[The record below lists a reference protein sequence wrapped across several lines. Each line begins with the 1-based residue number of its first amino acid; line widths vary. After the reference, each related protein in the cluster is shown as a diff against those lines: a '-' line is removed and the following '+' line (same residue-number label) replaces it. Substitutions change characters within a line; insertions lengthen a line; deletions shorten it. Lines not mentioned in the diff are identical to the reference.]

1 MYGTVAAVCSRCQE
15 FVQMLYSLFMDSDGV
30 LRIGELSKR
39 SGVSPELL
47 RAWERRYGLL
57 RPVRSAGGLRLYTPA
72 DVERV
77 RVMRQHIADGLAA
90 AEAAALALRAGVGD
104 GAAPMALRPEAVRD
118 DLADALD
125 RYDEPRAQAILDRL
139 LAVATVD
146 TLLSEVVLPYLREL
160 GERWLRGDASVAQ
173 EHFASSVV
181 RGRLLGLA
189 RGWGLGL
196 GPTAVLACLPGEQH
210 DLGLIAF
217 GLALRS
223 RGWRIVY
230 LGTDSPI
237 ETVEEVARQL
247 DPSLVVLTAVS
258 SERVLPVLPQLQALA
273 GRHRLALGGAA
284 AANGALEGS
293 DALALSGDPI
303 AEAARVTTLVQGGER
318 AAVRTAVLGATGFV
332 GRALVPALAQRGEVV
347 AVSRRA
353 TAPELPGVRS
363 RRRRPH
369 QPRIDARR
377 ARGRRRRLSPRP
389 LARRAQLL
397 RARSA
402 GGRERRGRGRAS
414 GRRPDRLSRRA
425 RR

>member
-1 MYGTVAAVCSRCQE
+1 
-15 FVQMLYSLFMDSDGV
+15 MDTDGV

-57 RPVRSAGGLRLYTPA
+57 RPMRSAGGLRLYTPA

-77 RVMRQHIADGLAA
+77 SVMRQHLADGLAA

-104 GAAPMALRPEAVRD
+104 AATPMALLPEAVRD

-139 LAVATVD
+139 LAVVTVD
-146 TLLSEVVLPYLREL
+146 TLLSEVVLPYLHEL
-160 GERWLRGDASVAQ
+160 GERWQRGDASVAQ

-230 LGTDSPI
+230 LGSDSPI
-237 ETVEEVARQL
+237 ETVEEMSRQL
-247 DPSLVVLTAVS
+247 DPSLVVLAAAS
-258 SERVLPVLPQLQALA
+258 SERVEPVVTQLRALA

-284 AANGALEGS
+284 AGYDGLEASG
-293 DALALSGDPI
+293 ALALSGDPI
-303 AEAARVTTLVQGGER
+303 AEATRVTTLVQNGGE
-318 AAVRTAVLGATGFV
+318 
-332 GRALVPALAQRGEVV
+332 
-347 AVSRRA
+347 
-353 TAPELPGVRS
+353 
-363 RRRRPH
+363 
-369 QPRIDARR
+369 
-377 ARGRRRRLSPRP
+377 P
-389 LARRAQLL
+389 L
-397 RARSA
+397 
-402 GGRERRGRGRAS
+402 
-414 GRRPDRLSRRA
+414 
-425 RR
+425 

>member
-1 MYGTVAAVCSRCQE
+1 MN
-15 FVQMLYSLFMDSDGV
+15 SDGV

-72 DVERV
+72 DGERV
-77 RVMRQHIADGLAA
+77 RVMRQHLADGVAA

-104 GAAPMALRPEAVRD
+104 AATPMALRPGAVRD

-146 TLLSEVVLPYLREL
+146 TLLSEVVLPYLHEL

-230 LGTDSPI
+230 LGSDAPI
-237 ETVEEVARQL
+237 ETVEEVSRQL
-247 DPSLVVLTAVS
+247 DPSLVVLAAAS
-258 SERVLPVLPQLQALA
+258 SERVEPVVTQLRALA
-273 GRHRLALGGAA
+273 GRQRLALGGAA
-284 AANGALEGS
+284 AGNDALESSG
-293 DALALSGDPI
+293 ALALSGDPV
-303 AEAARVTTLVQGGER
+303 AEAARVTTLVQGG
-318 AAVRTAVLGATGFV
+318 
-332 GRALVPALAQRGEVV
+332 GE
-347 AVSRRA
+347 
-353 TAPELPGVRS
+353 
-363 RRRRPH
+363 
-369 QPRIDARR
+369 
-377 ARGRRRRLSPRP
+377 P
-389 LARRAQLL
+389 L
-397 RARSA
+397 
-402 GGRERRGRGRAS
+402 
-414 GRRPDRLSRRA
+414 
-425 RR
+425 

>member
-1 MYGTVAAVCSRCQE
+1 
-15 FVQMLYSLFMDSDGV
+15 MDSDGV

-77 RVMRQHIADGLAA
+77 RVMRQHLADGLAA

-104 GAAPMALRPEAVRD
+104 EGAPMALRPDAVRA

-139 LAVATVD
+139 LAVVTVD
-146 TLLSEVVLPYLREL
+146 TLLSEVVLPYLGEL

-196 GPTAVLACLPGEQH
+196 GPTALLACLPGEQH

-223 RGWRIVY
+223 RGWRVVY
-230 LGTDSPI
+230 LGSDSPI
-237 ETVEEVARQL
+237 ETVEEATRQL

-258 SERVLPVLPQLQALA
+258 RERVEPVLPQLRALA
-273 GRHRLALGGAA
+273 GSHRLALGGAA
-284 AANGALEGS
+284 AANGALEGI

-303 AEAARVTTLVQGGER
+303 AEAARVTTLVQGG
-318 AAVRTAVLGATGFV
+318 
-332 GRALVPALAQRGEVV
+332 
-347 AVSRRA
+347 
-353 TAPELPGVRS
+353 
-363 RRRRPH
+363 
-369 QPRIDARR
+369 DK
-377 ARGRRRRLSPRP
+377 P
-389 LARRAQLL
+389 L
-397 RARSA
+397 
-402 GGRERRGRGRAS
+402 
-414 GRRPDRLSRRA
+414 
-425 RR
+425 